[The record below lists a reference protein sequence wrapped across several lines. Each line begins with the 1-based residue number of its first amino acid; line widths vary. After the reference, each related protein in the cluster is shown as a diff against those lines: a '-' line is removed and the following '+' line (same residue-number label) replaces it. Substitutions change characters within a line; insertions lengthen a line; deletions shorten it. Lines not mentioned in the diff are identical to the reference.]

1 MSGPFGSSQWFASS
15 AAAGGLEFDDWGGT
29 MNSATR
35 GTYANGT
42 GVYNLSTPG
51 TVSYSTTG
59 GGMYVVGMHQ
69 KVNRW
74 IGIANGNSIQ
84 GQTAEMY
91 SQGGIFRWSGTGS
104 INYRFKGGS
113 QTNSTETYSTAK
125 PYAILDMTGDS
136 GYSNQIRLYGGDDT
150 LINTFNYDSNTT
162 WNVYT
167 CSFDSLTCAWDLE
180 PIGQS
185 NYSFS

>member
-15 AAAGGLEFDDWGGT
+15 AAAAGPAFDNWGGT
-29 MNSATR
+29 MRSVTR

-42 GVYNLSTPG
+42 GVYNLTSPG
-51 TVSYSTTG
+51 TVSHSTTG
-59 GGMYVVGMHQ
+59 GGMYVIGMHQ
-69 KVNRW
+69 KVRRW
-74 IGIANGNSIQ
+74 IGIANGTSIQ
-84 GQTAEMY
+84 GQNASMSSE
-91 SQGGIFRWSGTGS
+91 GGIFRWTETGAV
-104 INYRFKGGS
+104 NYRFKGTS
-113 QTNSTETYSTAK
+113 QTTSTQTYSTAI

-150 LINTFNYDSNTT
+150 LILTFNYNSNTT